1 VALAVSLTKVNLNMI
16 SHSRPWI
23 NAADLCEVQG
33 ILQAGMIAAGAK
45 VSELEAATGRYV
57 GVGTA
62 VAQASGTAALVLALN
77 AIGMSCNDEVI
88 IPTYVCRSVLDAVLT
103 AGAIPVLCDVDEY
116 GVVTAESVAPHIGK
130 RTRAIIA
137 VHIFGHP
144 CDVMGLKSFGIPIVE
159 DACQALGLLVGHRM
173 AGSLGDVGVLS
184 FHATKCL
191 TTGEGGMLVTSS
203 ETISARAR
211 EIVTGTLPPG
221 KRCVA
226 PISDLQAALG
236 LSQLARYE
244 DFLSRREVIRAAYTD
259 AALAMGIRL
268 GFPSDA
274 SMLFR
279 FTVRT
284 ERQFELVA
292 KKFSGLGIQV
302 RRGVDELLHRYFGV
316 DDKAFPVA
324 VRIFNGT
331 VSLPFYPS
339 LDKEQI
345 GRICESFGAIRDV
358 N

>member
-1 VALAVSLTKVNLNMI
+1 MI

-23 NAADLCEVQG
+23 DATDLCEVLG
-33 ILQAGMIAAGAK
+33 VLQEGMIAAGAK
-45 VSELEAATGRYV
+45 VSEFEAETCRYL

-77 AIGMSCNDEVI
+77 AIGMSHDDEVI

-116 GVVTAESVAPHIGK
+116 GVVTAETVAPHVSK

-144 CDVMGLKSFGIPIVE
+144 CDVMGLRSFGVPIVE
-159 DACQALGLLVGHRM
+159 DACQAMGMLVGRRM

-203 ETISARAR
+203 ETIGARAK
-211 EIVTGTLPPG
+211 ELAAGSLPPG

-226 PISDLQAALG
+226 PLSDLQAALG

-244 DFLSRREVIRAAYTD
+244 DFLSRREVIRATYTE
-259 AALAMGIRL
+259 AAHATGVRL
-268 GFPSDA
+268 GFPSAA

-279 FTVRT
+279 FTVHT
-284 ERQFELVA
+284 ERQFESVA

-302 RRGVDELLHRYFGV
+302 RRGVDELLHRYVGV
-316 DDKAFPVA
+316 GDEAFPGA
-324 VRIFNGT
+324 VRIFNCT

-345 GRICESFGAIRDV
+345 DRVCGSFGAIRDV
-358 N
+358 Y